1 MKFNI
6 IEGIGIDPSLNESV
20 SVTVIATGFKQKK
33 KPKSPTTILLDE
45 TKEINDYEVDL
56 EKNND
61 DPLLEK
67 SSNNQQILDLNSE
80 IFDLTNEDE
89 VNINENSLNKD
100 DSENHDESIHAN
112 SFDQDIIKSNLDKEE
127 DINMSN
133 SINEKDTIGENTKK
147 VVFDLEENHD
157 MQNEKNI
164 NDSVNYK
171 DDNLESG
178 DHTLNTD
185 ELQTLKSNQVSV
197 DSMKVEARER
207 EDRLRSI
214 SQQLRTP
221 SGLTKLEDVPAY
233 KRSNIKLE
241 ETEHS
246 SEINDKNYKL
256 DEDNNISL
264 NKNNSFLHD
273 NVD

>member
-1 MKFNI
+1 
-6 IEGIGIDPSLNESV
+6 
-20 SVTVIATGFKQKK
+20 
-33 KPKSPTTILLDE
+33 
-45 TKEINDYEVDL
+45 
-56 EKNND
+56 
-61 DPLLEK
+61 
-67 SSNNQQILDLNSE
+67 
-80 IFDLTNEDE
+80 
-89 VNINENSLNKD
+89 
-100 DSENHDESIHAN
+100 
-112 SFDQDIIKSNLDKEE
+112 
-127 DINMSN
+127 MSN
-133 SINEKDTIGENTKK
+133 SINERDNQNDENFMFEKDTIGENTKK
-147 VVFDLEENHD
+147 VIFDLEENHD
-157 MQNEKNI
+157 KQNEKNT
-164 NDSVNYK
+164 NDSLNYN
-171 DDNLESG
+171 DDNLEPG
-178 DHTLNTD
+178 DNTLNTD

>member
-1 MKFNI
+1 MGK
-6 IEGIGIDPSLNESV
+6 
-20 SVTVIATGFKQKK
+20 
-33 KPKSPTTILLDE
+33 
-45 TKEINDYEVDL
+45 
-56 EKNND
+56 
-61 DPLLEK
+61 
-67 SSNNQQILDLNSE
+67 
-80 IFDLTNEDE
+80 
-89 VNINENSLNKD
+89 
-100 DSENHDESIHAN
+100 
-112 SFDQDIIKSNLDKEE
+112 
-127 DINMSN
+127 
-133 SINEKDTIGENTKK
+133 
-147 VVFDLEENHD
+147 
-157 MQNEKNI
+157 

-171 DDNLESG
+171 DDNLEPG
-178 DHTLNTD
+178 DNTLNTD